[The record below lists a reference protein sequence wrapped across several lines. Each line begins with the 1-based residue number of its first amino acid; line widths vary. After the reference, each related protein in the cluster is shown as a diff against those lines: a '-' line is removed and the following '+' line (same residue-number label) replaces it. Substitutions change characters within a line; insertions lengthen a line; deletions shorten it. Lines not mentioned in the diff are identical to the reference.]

1 MNATKVKIIECPRD
15 AMQGLDDFIKT
26 EDKIRYINAL
36 LQVGFDTIDFGSFVS
51 PKYIPQMK
59 DTPKVLAEL
68 EVENSDSELLAI
80 VANLRGAK
88 DAIFYDRIQYIGYP
102 FSISETFQKRNANA
116 SLEKSLET
124 VADIKDLCDLDNKH
138 LVVYLSM
145 AFGNP
150 YGDFWDPA
158 LVEHWVDRL
167 YSMGI
172 QTISL
177 SDTIGVANPKVISEI
192 YHIISVDFPDLELG
206 AHFHSHP
213 HNWEEKIAAAF
224 EAGCRRFD
232 GAIKGYGG
240 CPFAKDDLL
249 GNIATENLIMYLAG
263 QGLELNIDMEAFATA
278 MKIASEVFPQ
288 KTTA

>member
-1 MNATKVKIIECPRD
+1 MSANKVKIIECPRD
-15 AMQGLDDFIKT
+15 AMQGLDEFIKT
-26 EDKIRYINAL
+26 PDKIRYINAL
-36 LQVGFDTIDFGSFVS
+36 LKVGFDTIDFGSFVS

-59 DTPKVLAEL
+59 DTPQVLSEL
-68 EVENSDSELLAI
+68 ETEESNSDLLAI

-88 DAIFYDRIQYIGYP
+88 DAIFYDGIQYIGYP
-102 FSISETFQKRNANA
+102 FSISETFQKRNTNT

-124 VADIKDLCDLDNKH
+124 VEHIKDLCDLDKKQ

-150 YGDFWDPA
+150 YGDFWEPV

-172 QTISL
+172 ETISL
-177 SDTIGVANPKVISEI
+177 SDTIGVATPAVISEI
-192 YHIISVDFPDLELG
+192 YQIISINFPDLELG

-213 HNWEEKIAAAF
+213 HNWEEKIDAAYQ
-224 EAGCRRFD
+224 AGCRRFD

-249 GNIATENLIMYLAG
+249 GNIATENLIMYFQQ
-263 QGLELNIDMEAFATA
+263 QGEELDIDMEEFAKA
-278 MKIASEVFPQ
+278 LSIAAEVFPHQ
-288 KTTA
+288 TMV